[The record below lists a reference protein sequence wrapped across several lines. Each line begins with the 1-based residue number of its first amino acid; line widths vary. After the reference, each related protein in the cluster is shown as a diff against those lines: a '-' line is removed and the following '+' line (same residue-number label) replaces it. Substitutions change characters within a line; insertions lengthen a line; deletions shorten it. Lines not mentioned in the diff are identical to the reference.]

1 MHQPSH
7 IQFLKQDKIVK
18 IQGNLDTGGLSPP
31 LKIVIKLVRIR
42 GGTQF
47 DHLKRIF
54 AGILTRLLK
63 AQPCHL
69 HALSV
74 AVTKVR

>member
-31 LKIVIKLVRIR
+31 LNIVIKLVRIR
-42 GGTQF
+42 GGTQL

-54 AGILTRLLK
+54 AGI
-63 AQPCHL
+63 
-69 HALSV
+69 
-74 AVTKVR
+74 